1 MLLQANRLSGRQRFE
16 HNFFLS
22 LSDDLQLD
30 PRYSINLFF
39 FEMFSCRIQ
48 AILNSKTGLASIM
61 RRVQIFII
69 VFTVSLSA
77 IFALLVVGVYLATV
91 QPAQYSSSWVGQMWS
106 GMGNNG
112 MGGMMGSGSVASTPS
127 YFWIIPAALIG
138 IAIVGGI
145 GLAFYVAFPEIRTM
159 KEPGNVAKSEPSS
172 VNTEPAPLKQ

>member
-1 MLLQANRLSGRQRFE
+1 
-16 HNFFLS
+16 
-22 LSDDLQLD
+22 
-30 PRYSINLFF
+30 
-39 FEMFSCRIQ
+39 
-48 AILNSKTGLASIM
+48 M

-77 IFALLVVGVYLATV
+77 IFALLAVGVYLATV

-112 MGGMMGSGSVASTPS
+112 MGGMSGGNTASTPS

-145 GLAFYVAFPEIRTM
+145 GLAFYIAFPEIRKL
-159 KEPGNVAKSEPSS
+159 KESGLVAKSEPTS
-172 VNTEPAPLKQ
+172 VNTEPAMTKAVDVSSETVDPYELVSRTMTHDEKKSWKF